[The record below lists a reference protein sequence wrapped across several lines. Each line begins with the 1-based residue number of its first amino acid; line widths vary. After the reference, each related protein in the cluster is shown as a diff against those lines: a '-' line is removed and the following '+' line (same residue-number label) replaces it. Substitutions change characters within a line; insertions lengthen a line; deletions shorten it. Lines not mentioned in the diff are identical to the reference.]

1 MKKVYEAWPK
11 TLDFEDAKKKE
22 LKNLEEPIKIVECVA
37 NSQNDR
43 KKNIFRL
50 EPKFES
56 PKPWLI
62 LKVSWVCCQTIQK
75 PKSKSPAEL
84 ELFRQKEF
92 TRKMVPNLNKFK

>member
-22 LKNLEEPIKIVECVA
+22 LKNLEEPIKTVECVA

-56 PKPWLI
+56 PKP
-62 LKVSWVCCQTIQK
+62 
-75 PKSKSPAEL
+75 
-84 ELFRQKEF
+84 
-92 TRKMVPNLNKFK
+92 